1 MAPTTSSSHTSSL
14 SPLLIKISAG
24 IISNPFWIPFSFYH
38 SRVTTGLLTSSV
50 MRVFYIIKALQITVA
65 AIVIYR
71 LLSVDELCDVRII
84 KSISSCHDTV
94 TLFLPRHVSDH
105 QVGTTNSVNSGQQR
119 PQNLDLVS
127 GSIGHHTILTHKDQG
142 LEEVHDRN
150 IKKEKQEE
158 AVSSTNPN
166 SQSPSSPTPHLGHTT
181 NVQDQDGHTDLKTSV
196 KPIDQPT
203 GKVEHDLTAFEAPT
217 AANGTTG
224 VVKNAESSTA
234 SVTKN
239 EHKQERSEGL
249 EPVDEV
255 ENSTQSLL
263 GEELGAE
270 TEELPTGTPV
280 SVADKTNPKEPE
292 RKMKFRLKNTV
303 HNCLPIHTADMLG
316 FGSLDLS
323 HSVALRV
330 PIVCMI
336 ISMAGTAISVFH
348 AFTNLSRPRKCRSF
362 IENVA
367 QVVLWTLCALT
378 LLLIRQDWNLKWELG
393 TGRSFLPQYP
403 AAWHCAEL
411 LCYAV
416 VIVYLAE
423 CYFYDYTYYKIYYE
437 ETLGNYTVVDRP
449 EYGNSIY
456 TSTVEMTEDTSL

>member
-1 MAPTTSSSHTSSL
+1 
-14 SPLLIKISAG
+14 
-24 IISNPFWIPFSFYH
+24 
-38 SRVTTGLLTSSV
+38 

-71 LLSVDELCDVRII
+71 LLSVDELCDIRII
-84 KSISSCHDTV
+84 KSISSCQDTV

-158 AVSSTNPN
+158 AVSSTNPD
-166 SQSPSSPTPHLGHTT
+166 SQSPSSPTPNLGHTT

-196 KPIDQPT
+196 KPTDQPT
-203 GKVEHDLTAFEAPT
+203 SKVEHDSTAVDGSA

-224 VVKNAESSTA
+224 VVKNVESSTA

-280 SVADKTNPKEPE
+280 SVADKTNPKKPE
-292 RKMKFRLKNTV
+292 RKIKFRLKNTV

-348 AFTNLSRPRKCRSF
+348 AFTNLSRPRKVSQALNKTPRPLPELHSF
-362 IENVA
+362 SVE
-367 QVVLWTLCALT
+367 VLSKTWHRLCCGPYAPL
-378 LLLIRQDWNLKWELG
+378 
-393 TGRSFLPQYP
+393 
-403 AAWHCAEL
+403 HC
-411 LCYAV
+411 
-416 VIVYLAE
+416 
-423 CYFYDYTYYKIYYE
+423 F
-437 ETLGNYTVVDRP
+437 
-449 EYGNSIY
+449 
-456 TSTVEMTEDTSL
+456 

>member
-1 MAPTTSSSHTSSL
+1 
-14 SPLLIKISAG
+14 
-24 IISNPFWIPFSFYH
+24 
-38 SRVTTGLLTSSV
+38 

-71 LLSVDELCDVRII
+71 LLSVDELCDIRII
-84 KSISSCHDTV
+84 KSISSCQDTV
-94 TLFLPRHVSDH
+94 TLFLPRHVSHNKQRIVITSPAKVQLAYALPLRLRRRWNHSKDH
-105 QVGTTNSVNSGQQR
+105 QVGTTNSVSSGQQR

-127 GSIGHHTILTHKDQG
+127 GSIVHHTILTHKDAG
-142 LEEVHDRN
+142 LEEVHDQN

-158 AVSSTNPN
+158 GSSTNPN
-166 SQSPSSPTPHLGHTT
+166 PQSPSSPTPHLGHTT
-181 NVQDQDGHTDLKTSV
+181 NMHEQDGHTDLKTSV
-196 KPIDQPT
+196 KPTDQPT
-203 GKVEHDLTAFEAPT
+203 GKVEHEPTAVDEPT
-217 AANGTTG
+217 AANSTAGDM
-224 VVKNAESSTA
+224 KIAESSTA
-234 SVTKN
+234 PVTSRKN
-239 EHKQERSEGL
+239 NQKKSEGL
-249 EPVDEV
+249 ELVDEV

-263 GEELGAE
+263 GETLGAD
-270 TEELPTGTPV
+270 TNELPTGTPV
-280 SVADKTNPKEPE
+280 NVADKTNSKEPE

-323 HSVALRV
+323 HSIALRV

-393 TGRSFLPQYP
+393 TGRAFLPLYP

>member
-1 MAPTTSSSHTSSL
+1 
-14 SPLLIKISAG
+14 
-24 IISNPFWIPFSFYH
+24 
-38 SRVTTGLLTSSV
+38 

-71 LLSVDELCDVRII
+71 LLSVDELCDIRII
-84 KSISSCHDTV
+84 KSISSCQDTV
-94 TLFLPRHVSDH
+94 TLFLPRHVTDH

-150 IKKEKQEE
+150 IKKEKQEQ

-196 KPIDQPT
+196 KPTGQPT
-203 GKVEHDLTAFEAPT
+203 SKVEHDSTAVDGSA

-234 SVTKN
+234 SVTKG

-249 EPVDEV
+249 ELVDEV

-263 GEELGAE
+263 GEALGAE
-270 TEELPTGTPV
+270 TDVLTTGTPV
-280 SVADKTNPKEPE
+280 SVADKTKPKEPE

-393 TGRSFLPQYP
+393 TGRAFLPLYP